1 MCWNDC
7 FFSWPKFSEFV
18 CYLLSLCKTSRLPQE
33 KKPNKDY
40 WGQLQLWKSTDSVP
54 QFRSESDTFYWST
67 QPEFWVLFWETCF
80 SSLLRVQT
88 VELEPLFPSPTHS
101 LWVVQYLMPLLSD
114 IVCSSTLMGKKK
126 KMLVLV
132 PRTKCTRLIQCSL
145 QWKTCTF

>member
-7 FFSWPKFSEFV
+7 FFLSWPKFSEFV

-33 KKPNKDY
+33 KN
-40 WGQLQLWKSTDSVP
+40 LTRLLRSTAAMEKHRLSTTV
-54 QFRSESDTFYWST
+54 QIWST